1 MGGYQMSEE
10 RLRELYA
17 RALEAREPVQREQCP
32 PPEALLALARR
43 EGPEAERLETL
54 DHVMS
59 CARCRSEFDLL
70 RSIDAAGAGEGQARG
85 AVKSS
90 TRAFARKRWTTFV
103 PLALAAT
110 LVLAVALGPGRN
122 LWQPGSGEVMRGT
135 PAEATLLAPAP
146 EVDAGTPL
154 TFMWRPVPQAR
165 RYALEVLT
173 PDGAAVFET
182 RTGDTVIVA
191 PRPLAPG
198 EYQWWVRAIAEDGSE
213 LSSVTRRL
221 RVRAK

>member
-1 MGGYQMSEE
+1 MSEE

-32 PPEALLALARR
+32 SPEALLALARR

-70 RSIDAAGAGEGQARG
+70 RAIDAAGAGEGQARG
-85 AVKSS
+85 ASRS
-90 TRAFARKRWTTFV
+90 PARAFARRRWTTFV
-103 PLALAAT
+103 PLALAAS
-110 LVLAVALGPGRN
+110 LALAVALGPGRN
-122 LWQPGSGEVMRGT
+122 LWRPEPGEVMRGKPT
-135 PAEATLLAPAP
+135 EAMLLAPAP

-154 TFMWRPVPQAR
+154 TFIWRPVPQSR
-165 RYALEVLT
+165 RYTLEVLT
-173 PDGAAVFET
+173 LDGTVACEAQT
-182 RTGDTVIVA
+182 TDTVVA
-191 PRPLAPG
+191 ATRPLSPG
-198 EYQWWVRAIAEDGSE
+198 KYQWWVRAIAEDGSQ
-213 LSSVTRRL
+213 LSSATRRL